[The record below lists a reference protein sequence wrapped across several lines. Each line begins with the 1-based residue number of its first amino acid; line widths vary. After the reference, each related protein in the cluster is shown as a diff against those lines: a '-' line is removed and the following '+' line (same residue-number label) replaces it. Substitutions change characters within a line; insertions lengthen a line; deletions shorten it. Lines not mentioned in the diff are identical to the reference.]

1 MRSFDVGVTQQTGRF
16 VVFVT
21 GELDINTCPRVTE
34 TTDALPLQGQTLL
47 VDLSAVTFM
56 DSAALNMLL
65 RLRHRAHA
73 EGGTLKLCGASDQTL
88 QVLDIS
94 GTRSL
99 FALSPGPAQ
108 ETY

>member
-1 MRSFDVGVTQQTGRF
+1 MS
-16 VVFVT
+16 VT

-34 TTDALPLQGQTLL
+34 TTDALPLHGQTLL
-47 VDLSAVTFM
+47 VHLSAVTFM

-88 QVLDIS
+88 QVLDIT